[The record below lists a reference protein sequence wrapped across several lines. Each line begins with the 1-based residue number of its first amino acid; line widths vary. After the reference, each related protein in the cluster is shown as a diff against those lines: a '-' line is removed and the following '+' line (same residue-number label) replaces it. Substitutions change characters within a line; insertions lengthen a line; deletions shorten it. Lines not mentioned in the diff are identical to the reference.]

1 MDRRWLLIWLTVA
14 AGLGAPGTYGQVQA
28 APRNPH
34 LNAEDELSPAQI
46 ERAQEPDRPVPAT
59 PSAKKPAPKRSQEP
73 PRVVACNGPFAKDSD
88 HEKVEEVFKPENVD
102 FTDVDAGGG
111 RTIKASVL
119 FPSDPKRRIE
129 VWWQDQVA
137 GSGTYL
143 IVIGGQSTW
152 TGPKGVRLGL
162 PIAGLEKLNGKPFK
176 LKGFDADG
184 VATVS
189 DWQKGV
195 FDRLPGD
202 CGLRVS
208 FQPDPKAPAAAR
220 TALANDLQEFASSDA
235 VVRATRSTVSEILIG
250 Y

>member
-1 MDRRWLLIWLTVA
+1 MLG
-14 AGLGAPGTYGQVQA
+14 AGLSMRGEIPALDAYGQAQA
-28 APRNPH
+28 APRNPQ

-46 ERAQEPDRPVPAT
+46 ERAQEPDRAAPAT
-59 PSAKKPAPKRSQEP
+59 PSAKKPTPKRSQEP
-73 PRVVACNGPFAKDSD
+73 PRAVACSGPFAKDSD
-88 HEKVEEVFKPENVD
+88 HEKVEEAFKPENVD

-152 TGPKGVRLGL
+152 AGPKGVRLGL
-162 PIAGLEKLNGKPFK
+162 PVAGLEKLNGKPFK

-202 CGLRVS
+202 CGVRVS
-208 FQPDPKAPAAAR
+208 FRPDPKAPAAAR
-220 TALANDLQEFASSDA
+220 SAVANDLQEFASSDA
-235 VVRATRSTVSEILIG
+235 VVRATRATVAEILIG